1 MTLIVALLVLAA
13 AGGLHPPG
21 AIDAAATTG
30 LSEGDTACDLRV
42 PDSCTLRDLASR
54 LGRRVGATAEPSQV
68 LPGPFADTL
77 AREFSS
83 LTPENALK
91 WYTVQP
97 NRGGWNFGPAD
108 AVVDFAVAHGM
119 EVRGHTL
126 VWTQDTFTPGWV
138 KAISDPAELRTVLAE
153 HINTVVGRYGDR
165 VHRWDVVN
173 EPLESIGTNPS
184 DNVFGRVLGAGY
196 LAEIFALAHAA
207 DPSAELWLNEFGTDW
222 VPGKHEALVELV
234 RQLVT
239 DGVPIHG
246 VGIQMHRF
254 TTEGPDLD
262 AFRRQLEDFA
272 ALGVKV
278 AITELDVATVPGD
291 PDAFSKQAGTY
302 ERVVTACLLVAA
314 CAEITTW
321 GVTDAA
327 TWLDH
332 LGTLPTPT
340 RPLLFDDQYAP
351 KPAYLAFRGALLAAL
366 AGAQW
371 PTQPSPPPMTALPVA
386 AAPAFTG

>member
-1 MTLIVALLVLAA
+1 MILIVGLLVLVAS
-13 AGGLHPPG
+13 AGLRLPV
-21 AIDAAATTG
+21 AIDAAAFVG
-30 LSEGDTACDLRV
+30 LGAGDTACDLHA
-42 PDSCTLRDLASR
+42 PDTCTLRDLASR
-54 LGRRVGATAEPSQV
+54 SGRRIGATAEPSQI
-68 LPGPFADTL
+68 LSGPYADTL

-97 NRGGWNFGPAD
+97 TRGGWNFGPAD

-126 VWTQDTFTPGWV
+126 VWAQDTFTPGWV
-138 KAISDPAELRTVLAE
+138 KAITDPGELRAVVAE
-153 HINTVVGRYGDR
+153 HINAVVDRYHDR

-173 EPLESIGTNPS
+173 EPLESIGPNLS
-184 DNVFGRVLGAGY
+184 DNVFRRVLGAGY

-234 RQLVT
+234 RQLVA

-262 AFRRQLEDFA
+262 TFRRQLDAIA
-272 ALGVKV
+272 ATGVKV

-291 PDAFSKQAGTY
+291 PEAFTRQAGAY
-302 ERVVTACLLVAA
+302 ERIATACLMVDA
-314 CAEITTW
+314 CEEITTW

-327 TWLDH
+327 TWLDR

-340 RPLLFDDQYAP
+340 RPLLFDDQYAR
-351 KPAYLAFRGALLAAL
+351 KPAYFALRGALLTAL
-366 AGAQW
+366 TGF
-371 PTQPSPPPMTALPVA
+371 PPLTQPPPPPLAASPVA
-386 AAPAFTG
+386 VAPAFTG